1 MQSPTP
7 PSSGF
12 SARMSRR
19 ALLRASAL
27 GFGALALGG
36 SPAAA
41 QTLGGGAAGAAGAG
55 RAVLQL
61 ARVWVSSPRQAAALA
76 AFDDTHARFSDG
88 SVELLLWPGDAAR
101 LDAIGMKFRI
111 TEHDLAARDAQRR
124 ADALRAAPAVAS
136 DVPGARSTYRVL
148 GDYEADLR
156 ALADAHPDKAR
167 LFALPTKSLQGRT
180 IYGIEI
186 ASDVAREDGRPT
198 FYMDGIHHAREWPSG
213 EVVIMYAHDL
223 LQNYG
228 KEARITRLVD
238 TTRTVLVPV
247 QNPDGFVRTRDAA
260 TSLISA
266 NTPVTVPTF
275 PTAAVSE
282 FEYHRKNMRRHTN
295 QPEETG
301 AGIDPNRNY
310 ALAWG
315 GNGSSGTKSSQTYR
329 GAAPYSEPE
338 STAIKDLL
346 LSINATCVITHH
358 TYGQLCMRPWGALK
372 HMTSPDEELQKH
384 LGGEMTGHNGYQNI
398 YAWQLYDTAGTS
410 RDWAYAATRALVWT
424 YEHCDGEFHP
434 NYASTIPDLYTSNR
448 EAFLVGHEAAADPA
462 LHAVISGRV
471 VDAAGQPLPAQVTVS
486 RATPTQTY
494 AGDFVEEHYEFGAD
508 APTGTFDLHANPSSR
523 PHIIKPDEGVVGP
536 REAFNVR
543 VTAGGASRDFSVD
556 LERGDA
562 ADLGTI
568 VLG

>member
-1 MQSPTP
+1 MTASTTP
-7 PSSGF
+7 PSGF
-12 SARMSRR
+12 TARMTRR

-27 GFGALALGG
+27 GASAVALGG
-36 SPAAA
+36 VPAAA
-41 QTLGGGAAGAAGAG
+41 RTLGGTAAAGGS

-61 ARVWVSSPRQAAALA
+61 ARVWVSSPGQAAALA

-101 LDAIGMKFRI
+101 LDALGVRFRV
-111 TEHDLAARDAQRR
+111 TEHDLAARDAERR
-124 ADALRAAPAVAS
+124 AAAARTAAS
-136 DVPGARSTYRVL
+136 DVPGARETYRTL

-156 ALADAHPDKAR
+156 ALADAYPDKAR
-167 LFALPTKSLQGRT
+167 LFALPTASLEGRT

-186 ASDVAREDGRPT
+186 ATDVAREDGRPV
-198 FYMDGIHHAREWPSG
+198 FYMDGLHHAREWPSG

-223 LQNYG
+223 LESYG
-228 KEARITRLVD
+228 SDARLTHLVD

-275 PTAAVSE
+275 PTAVVSD

-301 AGIDPNRNY
+301 AGIDTNRNY
-310 ALAWG
+310 ALQWG
-315 GNGSSGTKSSQTYR
+315 GSGSSGSPSSQTYR

-338 STAIKDLL
+338 SAAIRDLL

-372 HMTSPDEELQKH
+372 HMTSPDEDLQAE
-384 LGGEMTGHNGYQNI
+384 LGGQMTGFNGYANI

-410 RDWAYAATRALVWT
+410 RDWAYGATRALVWT
-424 YEHCDGEFHP
+424 YEHCDDEFHP
-434 NYASTIPDLYTSNR
+434 NYAATIPDLYTTNR

-462 LHAVISGRV
+462 KHAVISGRV
-471 VDAAGQPLPAQVTVS
+471 VDSAGGPVAAQVTVS
-486 RATPTQTY
+486 RPTPTETFL
-494 AGDFVEEHYEFGAD
+494 GEFVDEHYEFGAD
-508 APTGTFDLHANPSSR
+508 APDGVFAVHANPSSR

-536 REAFNVR
+536 REQFLVR
-543 VTAGGASRDFSVD
+543 VTAGAASREFTVD
-556 LERGDA
+556 LERGEA

-568 VLG
+568 AL